1 MFSALEKLKKARISH
16 INYAN
21 LFIMTEAR
29 FHMVLSFISAIVR
42 ISCLYGDFVF
52 DDKVAIVNNKD
63 VFNHVNAPWF
73 DLFKHD
79 L

>member
-1 MFSALEKLKKARISH
+1 
-16 INYAN
+16 
-21 LFIMTEAR
+21 MTEAR

>member
-1 MFSALEKLKKARISH
+1 
-16 INYAN
+16 
-21 LFIMTEAR
+21 MTKTS
-29 FHMVLSFISAIVR
+29 FHVVLSFISAIVR
-42 ISCLYGDFVF
+42 ISCLFGDFVF